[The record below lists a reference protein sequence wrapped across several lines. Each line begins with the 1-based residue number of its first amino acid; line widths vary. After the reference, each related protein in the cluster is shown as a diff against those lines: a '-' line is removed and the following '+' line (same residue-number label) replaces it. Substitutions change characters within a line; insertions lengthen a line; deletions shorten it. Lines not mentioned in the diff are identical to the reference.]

1 MFYVK
6 MMLYYDILQIKQR
19 TIDKSGAWCYAIGV
33 LRQIIQ
39 LVHIGQMKRNN
50 KTFRKER
57 KERQVNMS
65 GLLSLAIGALGV
77 CVYLAGKEGRQDTER
92 NRKKDGVS
100 QQTIVE

>member
-1 MFYVK
+1 
-6 MMLYYDILQIKQR
+6 
-19 TIDKSGAWCYAIGV
+19 
-33 LRQIIQ
+33 
-39 LVHIGQMKRNN
+39 MKRNN

-77 CVYLAGKEGRQDTER
+77 CVYLAGKEDRQDTER